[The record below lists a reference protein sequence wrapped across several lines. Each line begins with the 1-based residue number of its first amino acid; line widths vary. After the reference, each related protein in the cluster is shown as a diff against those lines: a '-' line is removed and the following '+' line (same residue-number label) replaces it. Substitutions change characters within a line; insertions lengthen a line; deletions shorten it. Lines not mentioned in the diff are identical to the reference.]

1 MLTNAKINLKKYLIF
16 SAILLSFSSL
26 FLRSKAEFGVVL
38 LVYLASCANHWMLIY
53 IVRKLTDAAANNAQR
68 NGKLITLMSIGKLL
82 IVFAAISFGVQ
93 IMSKRIIIP
102 VLIYVLQIVV
112 LYLSFEKNT
121 SAELGDI
128 DK

>member
-1 MLTNAKINLKKYLIF
+1 MLTNAKINFKKYIIF
-16 SAILLSFSSL
+16 SVILLTFSSL

-38 LVYLASCANHWMLIY
+38 LVCLASCANQWMLIF
-53 IVRKLTDAAANNAQR
+53 IVRRLTDAAANNSQKD
-68 NGKLITLMSIGKLL
+68 GKLITLMSIGKLL

-112 LYLSFEKNT
+112 LYLSFEKQV
-121 SAELGDI
+121 SVEKGS
-128 DK
+128 

>member
-16 SAILLSFSSL
+16 SVILLTFSCL

-38 LVYLASCANHWMLIY
+38 LVQLAACVNQWMLIF
-53 IVRKLTDAAANNAQR
+53 IVRRLTDVAANNSQKD
-68 NGKLITLMSIGKLL
+68 GILITLMNIGKLL

-93 IMSKRIIIP
+93 IMSKRIIIA

-112 LYLSFEKNT
+112 LYLSFEKQV
-121 SAELGDI
+121 SVEKGS
-128 DK
+128 